1 MDATVP
7 MTREVTVVPP
17 GLSLSAAYA
26 VMQRKHVRHL
36 PVVQAGALLGILS
49 DRDVLARA
57 TMHKDGSLAVPDDP
71 VALAM
76 TLAPIT
82 CEPTTT
88 VAELA
93 RIMTERKIDAVPVL
107 NGSRM
112 VGLVTSTDL
121 LFLLVGLHEA
131 RPLPFE
137 FRVVEERAAA

>member
-1 MDATVP
+1 

-17 GLSLSAAYA
+17 GLSLIAAHA
-26 VMQRKHVRHL
+26 VMKRKRIRHL

-49 DRDVLARA
+49 DRDVLVRA
-57 TMHKDGSLAVPDDP
+57 TQRKDGSLDVPDDP
-71 VALAM
+71 VAVAM
-76 TLAPIT
+76 APAPIV
-82 CEPTTT
+82 CEPTTS

-93 RIMTERKIDAVPVL
+93 RIMTEQKIDAIPVM

-121 LFLLVGLHEA
+121 LLLLVGRHEA

-137 FRVVEERAAA
+137 FRVVEEEEAA

>member
-1 MDATVP
+1 MDASVP

-17 GLSLSAAYA
+17 GLSLTHAYA
-26 VMQRKHVRHL
+26 VMTRKRIRHL

-57 TMHKDGSLAVPDDP
+57 SLRKDGSLSVPDDP
-71 VALAM
+71 VAVAM
-76 TLAPIT
+76 TPAPIT
-82 CEPTTT
+82 CEPTTS

-93 RIMTERKIDAVPVL
+93 RIMTEQKVDAVPVL
-107 NGSRM
+107 SGPRL

-121 LFLLVGLHEA
+121 LLLLVGLHEA

-137 FRVVEERAAA
+137 FRVVEEQAAA